1 MRIGLSQ
8 RFLRPVRI
16 AVGLACGVGWACGAV
31 ASDPDRM
38 QSLLDRPPF
47 KARNEG
53 VAIPESLIPTQGAI
67 NQRFEFTGIYES
79 SGNVKVSIRDSE
91 SGRGY
96 WLSPGQS
103 IEGFRLESYEPVR
116 RSVVISQSGRM
127 EMLKLKEIQPYT
139 GSPAFDPQVLNPNR
153 FQLPNRPGLPSVSP
167 NRGAPSVPPKMPMP
181 PSMVDQLRKTKK
193 PN

>member
-1 MRIGLSQ
+1 MIGSRMQSFFRWFRIG
-8 RFLRPVRI
+8 I
-16 AVGLACGVGWACGAV
+16 GCACAAGLASGAV
-31 ASDPDRM
+31 ASAQDRM

-47 KARNEG
+47 RAKDDS
-53 VAIPESLIPTQGAI
+53 VVIPESLIPTQGAI
-67 NQRFEFTGIYES
+67 NKRFEFTGIFES
-79 SGNVKVSIRDSE
+79 VGMIKVSIRDSE

-96 WLSPGQS
+96 WLAPGQS

-127 EMLKLKEIQPYT
+127 EMVKLKENQPYT

-153 FQLPNRPGLPSVSP
+153 FQLPNRPGLPSATP
-167 NRGAPSVPPKMPMP
+167 NRGVPNVPPKMPMP
-181 PSMVDQLRKTKK
+181 PSMVDQLRNTQK